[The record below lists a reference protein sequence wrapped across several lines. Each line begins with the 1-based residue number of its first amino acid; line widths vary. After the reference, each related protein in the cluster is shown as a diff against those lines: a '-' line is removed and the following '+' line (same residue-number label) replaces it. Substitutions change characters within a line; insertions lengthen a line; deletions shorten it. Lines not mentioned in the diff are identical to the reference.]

1 MVACS
6 AAALAQEDRCRAQAR
21 VSLDRRVDRAAT
33 VRAMSSL
40 YPLFLRLGGR
50 RVVVVGGGAVASRKV
65 EELLDAGASV
75 HVVAP
80 ALAPSIE
87 QAAARGTLTA
97 AVRAFADADL
107 DGAWLVIAATDDAA
121 VNRAVAAAAE
131 VRRVFVNAVDDPPN
145 ASAYFASIVRRAP
158 FQIAISSSGE
168 LPALSRL
175 LREVIEHVLPTERW
189 IEVARGLRRRWRAD
203 GVPMGE
209 RFGELVREFAETS
222 RPNRSLAFAAGNAGS
237 AGSPP
242 DIPCRERER
251 AAPAFTIEAATAVDV
266 PDMARMAASLV
277 RQHHDFDALRFM
289 LVDEVEKGYAW
300 WFSKCLGD
308 EHSVMLVAKVEGR
321 AVGYTYGV
329 LEERDWNQ
337 LLDAH
342 GAIHD
347 VWVEAEARKGG
358 VARALVTEACA
369 RLKAMGA
376 PRVVLHTASKNARA
390 QAFFASAG
398 FRSTMIEMTRE
409 L

>member
-1 MVACS
+1 
-6 AAALAQEDRCRAQAR
+6 
-21 VSLDRRVDRAAT
+21 
-33 VRAMSSL
+33 MSSL

-50 RVVVVGGGAVASRKV
+50 RVVVVGGGVVASRKV
-65 EELLDAGASV
+65 EELLEAGARV

-80 ALAPSIE
+80 ELAASIE
-87 QAAARGTLTA
+87 QAMVRGALTA
-97 AVRAFADADL
+97 DARAFVDADL
-107 DGAWLVIAATDDAA
+107 DGAWLVIAATDDPA
-121 VNRAVAAAAE
+121 VNRVVAAAAE
-131 VRRVFVNAVDDPPN
+131 ARRVFVNAVDDPPN

-175 LREVIEHVLPTERW
+175 LREVIEHVLPAERW
-189 IEVARGLRRRWRAD
+189 IEIARGLRRRWRTE
-203 GVPMGE
+203 GLPMGE
-209 RFGELVREFAETS
+209 RFGELVRA
-222 RPNRSLAFAAGNAGS
+222 LS
-237 AGSPP
+237 APAP
-242 DIPCRERER
+242 APAPA
-251 AAPAFTIEAATAVDV
+251 AAPAPAPAPAPAAAPEFSIAAATAADV
-266 PDMARMAASLV
+266 PEMARMAASLV
-277 RQHHDFDALRFM
+277 RQHYDFDAQRFM

-300 WFSKCLGD
+300 WFGKCLGD
-308 EHSVMLVAKVEGR
+308 ARSVMLVAKREGR

-337 LLDAH
+337 LLDEH

-376 PRVVLHTASKNARA
+376 PRVVLHTASKNTRA

-398 FRSTMIEMTRE
+398 FRATMVEMTRE